1 MKTALRPAPAVWGRR
16 RAPCLEVRSPAEQAS
31 WLVGE
36 HRPALLQSQ
45 NKFSLQ
51 IVLTKLWNLTKKFN
65 VCNLQYG
72 TIQPYYKYLEKTST
86 IVSESQ
92 SAGLTAPGL
101 PWEGGIL
108 KLH

>member
-1 MKTALRPAPAVWGRR
+1 M
-16 RAPCLEVRSPAEQAS
+16 EF
-31 WLVGE
+31 
-36 HRPALLQSQ
+36 
-45 NKFSLQ
+45 N
-51 IVLTKLWNLTKKFN
+51 KKFN